1 MSFQGRGLCLVLSL
15 LTLSRAEHS
24 AGLPGHNPTSSPK
37 SWPVSSR
44 PQHSPLLQ
52 EPPTLVSSR
61 SPLLDPRDC
70 GLPGHSPTPGQGLL
84 FAALLLTLGPAPGV
98 PHLPAST
105 STSHTC
111 LLQNYFRH
119 ARLPCSV
126 LMLVLLPPRLSS
138 LLSTSHAPCPWL
150 PYVKS

>member
-1 MSFQGRGLCLVLSL
+1 MSFQGQGLCLVLFL

-24 AGLPGHNPTSSPK
+24 AGLPGHNPMVLAKACLQSP
-37 SWPVSSR
+37 SAFLTASR
-44 PQHSPLLQ
+44 ATQPSCPRIPHSLTPQ
-52 EPPTLVSSR
+52 
-61 SPLLDPRDC
+61 DC
-70 GLPGHSPTPGQGLL
+70 GLPGCSPTPGQRLP

-111 LLQNYFRH
+111 LHQNYFRREH
-119 ARLPCSV
+119 LPCS
-126 LMLVLLPPRLSS
+126 LLTLFLLPPRPSS
-138 LLSTSHAPCPWL
+138 LLSTSRAPRPWL